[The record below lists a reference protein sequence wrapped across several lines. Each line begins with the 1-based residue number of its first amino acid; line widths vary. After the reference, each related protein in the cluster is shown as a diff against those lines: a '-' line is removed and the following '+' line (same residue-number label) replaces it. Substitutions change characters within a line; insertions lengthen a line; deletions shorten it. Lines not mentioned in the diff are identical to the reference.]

1 MNTSSGTNSYRP
13 TPEGQSS
20 AESKPADVESMVA
33 AQPAVEA
40 STVDSALPTADTVER
55 VAILDWTMPQLT
67 QWLADRSFPKFRAG
81 QIFRWI
87 YQRRAQSFEQMT
99 DLPKDLRKQLDSAF
113 EIFRSTTAAH
123 QHSSD
128 GTEKLLLQLADGGRI
143 ECVLLRDGPRR
154 SICVSSQVGCAMGCV
169 FCASGL
175 DGVERNLTRGEIL
188 EQMLKLQQLL
198 EPDERL
204 SHIVM
209 MGMGEPLANL
219 PRVLD
224 ALEVA
229 KDTDLGLG
237 ISPRRITIST
247 VGLPPAIDKLAAA
260 DAPYHLAISLHAPN
274 DELRN
279 RLVPVNKNTGI
290 DAILD
295 AADRYFDKTRRRLTF
310 EYVLLGGLNDSIL
323 CARQLVQLLRGR
335 TAMLNVIPYNPVPGL
350 PYETPS
356 PDAVLQ
362 FRRTLLD
369 GGINV
374 MFRQRKGD
382 DIQAA
387 CGQLRRL
394 REREPQVIGISQQK

>member
-1 MNTSSGTNSYRP
+1 MNTTSGSNASRP
-13 TPEGQSS
+13 TV
-20 AESKPADVESMVA
+20 AE
-33 AQPAVEA
+33 
-40 STVDSALPTADTVER
+40 PTTTDTVER
-55 VAILDWTMPQLT
+55 IPILDWSMSELT
-67 QWLADRSFPKFRAG
+67 QWLVERSFPKFRAG

-87 YQRRAQSFEQMT
+87 YKRRANKFEQMT
-99 DLPKDLRKQLDSAF
+99 DLPKDLRTQLDVAF

-219 PRVLD
+219 SRVLD

-229 KDTDLGLG
+229 KDSDLGLG

-247 VGLPPAIDKLAAA
+247 VGLPPAIDKLGAAN
-260 DAPYHLAISLHAPN
+260 APYHLAISLHAPN

-295 AADRYFDKTRRRLTF
+295 AADRYFEKTRRRLTF
-310 EYVLLGGLNDSIL
+310 EYVLLGGLNDSEQ

-356 PDAVLQ
+356 PEAVLQ
-362 FRRTLLD
+362 FRRNLLD

-374 MFRQRKGD
+374 MFRQRKGN

-394 REREPQVIGISQQK
+394 REREPQVLVINPQK

>member
-1 MNTSSGTNSYRP
+1 MHSESAETSSP
-13 TPEGQSS
+13 I
-20 AESKPADVESMVA
+20 SKPS
-33 AQPAVEA
+33 
-40 STVDSALPTADTVER
+40 
-55 VAILDWTMPQLT
+55 ILEQSVVSLAT
-67 QWLADRSFPKFRAG
+67 WLEDRSLPKYRAK
-81 QIFRWI
+81 QILSWV
-87 YQRRAQSFEQMT
+87 YQRRAESFDAMT
-99 DLPKDLRKQLDSAF
+99 DLPKGLRTELSAAF
-113 EIFRSTTAAH
+113 DFFRSTTVAT
-123 QHSSD
+123 QNSED
-128 GTEKLLLQLADGGRI
+128 GTQKLLLQLPDGGRI

-175 DGVERNLTRGEIL
+175 DGVDRNLTRGEIL
-188 EQMLKLQQLL
+188 EQMLKLQRLL
-198 EPDERL
+198 PADERL

-224 ALEVA
+224 ALSVA
-229 KDTDLGLG
+229 KDSEIGLG

-247 VGLPPAIDKLAAA
+247 VGLPQSIDKLAE
-260 DAPYHLAISLHAPN
+260 DKSPYHLAISLHAPN
-274 DELRN
+274 DTLRN
-279 RLVPVNKNTGI
+279 QLVPVNKKIGI
-290 DAILD
+290 ESILE
-295 AADRYFDKTRRRLTF
+295 AADRYFDATGRRLTF
-310 EYVLLGGLNDSIL
+310 EYVLLKDLNDSQQ
-323 CARQLVQLLRGR
+323 CAEQLVKLLRGR

-356 PDAVLQ
+356 AEMIHQ
-362 FRRTLLD
+362 FRRILME

-394 REREPQVIGISQQK
+394 REKEPALVELKR